1 MKNSLAE
8 IAELILRETGV
19 ALPAEREAA
28 LSAAMGRVAP
38 GLDPGAF
45 LRATS
50 DSRSGRGLVDRL
62 IDQVTNQET
71 TFVRD
76 RPQLEAI
83 GWHSLMRSAHAA
95 GSGTIRVWSAGCATG
110 EEPYTLALLAEE
122 ALAPAHA
129 RVDVLGTDVSGAAL
143 AAAMVGRYRP
153 RAVGTLEAS
162 LRERYLDRQADGT
175 YLVGERLRGLVRFR
189 RHNLAR
195 DPIPPPGEVGFDV
208 VTCRNVLIYFE
219 APLARRVIKLL
230 EGSLRPGGVLVL
242 GASDA
247 LQRTALPPAAR
258 AGRSASGAGPAAE
271 ARPPGRQLRRPIGHQ
286 SHPSSREQ
294 WLAAA
299 LDAADKGER
308 ANALAAVAPVLADN
322 PLDADAHFVQGLVWL
337 AAGEPA
343 KAAAALRRALYT
355 DATFALAAF
364 TLGRCF
370 DALGDISAA
379 RRAYEQALRTLD
391 PEDHRHEMML
401 QQVDIG
407 DIAAACR
414 ARLAGRP

>member
-1 MKNSLAE
+1 VNPLAE
-8 IAELILRETGV
+8 ITELVLRETGV
-19 ALPAEREAA
+19 ALPAGREAA
-28 LSAAMGRVAP
+28 LSAAIGRVAP

-45 LRATS
+45 LRATA
-50 DSRSGRGLVDRL
+50 DPRSGRGLVDRL

-83 GWHSLMRSAHAA
+83 GWHSLMRSARAA
-95 GSGTIRVWSAGCATG
+95 GSGTVRVWSAGCATG
-110 EEPYTLALLAEE
+110 EEPYTLALLAAE
-122 ALAPAHA
+122 ALVPAHA
-129 RVDVLGTDVSGAAL
+129 PVDVLGTDVSGAAL
-143 AAAMVGRYRP
+143 AAAIAGRYRP
-153 RAVGTLEAS
+153 RAVGALEAS
-162 LRERYLDRQADGT
+162 LRERYLDRQADST
-175 YLVGERLRGLVRFR
+175 YLVGGQLRRLVRFR

-195 DPIPPPGEVGFDV
+195 DQIPPPGEVGFDV

-247 LQRTALPPAAR
+247 LQRRAGPPAGR
-258 AGRSASGAGPAAE
+258 AGRSAGDAGAAADSGL
-271 ARPPGRQLRRPIGHQ
+271 PGRQFRRPLGHQ
-286 SHPSSREQ
+286 RHPWSREQ

-308 ANALAAVAPVLADN
+308 ANALTAVDAVLAGN

-337 AAGEPA
+337 AAGESA
-343 KAAAALRRALYT
+343 KAVAALRRALYT

-364 TLGRCF
+364 TLGRCY

-391 PEDHRHEMML
+391 PDDHRHEMML

-407 DIAAACR
+407 DIASACR